1 MGFGLSALTNASA
14 MAVRS
19 HNHARANLEKSIARL
34 STGQK
39 LSSVKDD
46 GAAYITKTVLNNES
60 DAWDWRSSELQRF
73 SANSE
78 LNQFIVEEGLTL
90 QRKAQQILAFA
101 ANTQAGS
108 SERQKYALE
117 WAELGAQQTAI
128 INARNMSLENYG
140 SASLAMTGYG
150 GEWAFDPYNYD
161 GLLGD
166 VTIVDAWWMG
176 VITTGQAGAGYTPTV
191 ITVNAD
197 FLNATQANLTQAA
210 TEMAG
215 SGAGIARSIQRAVP
229 GIAGSVDKID
239 RLKSFSDK
247 MNNIFEDANSQ
258 IYDADVEIESA
269 RLSAAQARIELS
281 QNAISLFSNSFRK
294 YVTGLLGF
302 VMNSQQSIFRTIY

>member
-19 HNHARANLEKSIARL
+19 HNHARANLEKSSARL
-34 STGQK
+34 ATGQK
-39 LSSVKDD
+39 VSSAKDD
-46 GAAYITKTVLNNES
+46 GAGFITKTTMTNES
-60 DAWDWRSSELQRF
+60 NTWEWRSSELKRF

-78 LNQFIVEEGLTL
+78 LNQFVVEEGLTL

-117 WAELGAQQTAI
+117 WAELGAQQTAL

-150 GEWAFDPYNYD
+150 GEWAFDPYNTD
-161 GLLGD
+161 SLLGD

-191 ITVNAD
+191 ITVNSD
-197 FLNATQANLTQAA
+197 FLNASQANLTQAA
-210 TEMAG
+210 TEMSG

-229 GIAGSVDKID
+229 GIAGSVDKMD
-239 RLKSFSDK
+239 RLKAFSDK
-247 MNNIFEDANSQ
+247 MDAIIENANSQ
-258 IYDADVEIESA
+258 AFDTDLEIESA
-269 RLSAAQARIELS
+269 KLSAAKARIELS
-281 QNAISLFSNSFRK
+281 QNSISLFSNAFRS
-294 YVTGLLGF
+294 YVSGLLGF
-302 VMNSQQSIFRTIY
+302 VMNSQQSIIRTV